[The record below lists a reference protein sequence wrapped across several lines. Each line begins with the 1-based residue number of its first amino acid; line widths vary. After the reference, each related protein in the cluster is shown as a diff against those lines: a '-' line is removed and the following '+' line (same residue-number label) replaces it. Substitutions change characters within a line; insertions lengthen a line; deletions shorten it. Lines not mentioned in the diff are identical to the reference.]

1 MNQKALAPK
10 DDHRSLLE
18 EFRLR
23 VERLR
28 SRRRGRRARQLDEPF
43 DELTRSLWDQLCL
56 KPQTAFFT
64 LLRTWAD
71 AEDGP
76 IADEAAR
83 TLSMFAKPQDG
94 PRIAR
99 MIRTGS
105 SNHAMNLLEAASY
118 FGEDE
123 SFDKA
128 LFAAAKA
135 IVLGKCH
142 AGIEDEEA
150 QREAIQF
157 IQRVDAKAA
166 RTLFSSK
173 QFWKPGNVATYRY
186 ASWLLSQPEANRA
199 KLPVDPRTLS
209 RCEAWV
215 ESRVVQARTI
225 QERFQLRHWLYQLYR
240 MQFR

>member
-1 MNQKALAPK
+1 MTRKTTTSPNAPSDALAK
-10 DDHRSLLE
+10 LK
-18 EFRLR
+18 LR

-28 SRRRGRRARQLDEPF
+28 ARRARSIDEAT
-43 DELTRSLWDQLCL
+43 EAL
-56 KPQTAFFT
+56 
-64 LLRTWAD
+64 WAD
-71 AEDGP
+71 LTENPTPAFIAQLRLWCDADDGP
-76 IADEAAR
+76 VADEAAR
-83 TLSMFAKPQDG
+83 TLSMFANPQDG

-105 SNHAMNLLEAASY
+105 SNRAMNLLDAASY

-142 AGIEDEEA
+142 AGIEDDDA

-157 IQRVDAKAA
+157 IQQVDAKAA

-173 QFWKPGNVATYRY
+173 QFWKPGNVATYQY
-186 ASWLLSQPEANRA
+186 AGWLLSQPEANRA
-199 KLPVDPRTLS
+199 KLRVDPRTLS